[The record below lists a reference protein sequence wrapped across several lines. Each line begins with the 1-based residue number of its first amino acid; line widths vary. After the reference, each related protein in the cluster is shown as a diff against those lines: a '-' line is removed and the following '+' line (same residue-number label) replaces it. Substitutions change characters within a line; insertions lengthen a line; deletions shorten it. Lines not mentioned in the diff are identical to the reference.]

1 VTRGPG
7 GYCPAFFLRQY
18 WQARGCDPRPAR
30 FDTLAGFFYNGASTS
45 AGVRMGSDK
54 VKMSIELPRELR
66 QAAQEKADAEDVAIS
81 QVIRWWLRA
90 WLDGELPTRPPGKEA
105 DK

>member
-1 VTRGPG
+1 
-7 GYCPAFFLRQY
+7 
-18 WQARGCDPRPAR
+18 
-30 FDTLAGFFYNGASTS
+30 
-45 AGVRMGSDK
+45 MGSDK